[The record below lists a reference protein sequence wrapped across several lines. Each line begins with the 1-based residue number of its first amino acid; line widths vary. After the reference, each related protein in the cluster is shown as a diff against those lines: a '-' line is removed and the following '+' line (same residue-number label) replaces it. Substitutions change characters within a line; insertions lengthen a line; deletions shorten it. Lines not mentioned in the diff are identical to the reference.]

1 MRSLRDG
8 LLLAALAAL
17 PLALPLR
24 LLGATFAHPWG
35 LGLFGLALPVILL
48 HMLRPKRTPLTI
60 GSVLLWREVEKALDS
75 RHPFERLRRNLPLFL
90 ELLALA
96 ALAFALATPRLRGGR
111 GSGRDCVLVF
121 DASASMKTRDGPDGI
136 TRFEAARREGRA
148 VVRGL
153 RAGERGL
160 VIVATPRGA
169 RTAQAW
175 TEDTGALEDAIAAL
189 EPSDGGAELG
199 DALVPAA
206 AAARAVDRSVVIV
219 FSDGGDRPLPA
230 IDFQDRLRYRGIGAS
245 DENLG
250 IVSAERS
257 QGLSTRD
264 PSDPSLRT
272 GSGSVLV
279 SVVNSG
285 AHARKAWVELL
296 SADRKTLAVRSAD
309 VPARSRIAL
318 VLEAELAPPFII
330 ARVSPADGAPDL
342 LASDDEVP
350 LVVPAGDAPAVLVE
364 SSSKP
369 LLRALEAA
377 RARVTSGPLDASVRL
392 EIVSGGDKLDPVPC
406 LVLDAK
412 SDVGPVKLGEELTAP
427 KIAAWDRDERLL
439 RYVSLEDVELK
450 RARKL
455 VLGPGARPL
464 IATDEGP
471 IAAVFTDHDVLRV
484 VLGFDLAETSWPLR
498 LSFPIFVRNL
508 VEAALEEDVLA
519 PRATV
524 RAGSV
529 VSLRSSGAEVVVTTP
544 RGREV
549 RLPVDDGRALFA
561 ETDENGV
568 YQVRAVDRTGAFAVA
583 TLDEH
588 ETRIAPRE
596 RLAIEGSTQVLSALE
611 PGEREVVA
619 PFLLLALAA
628 VTVEAF
634 AASRRW

>member
-48 HMLRPKRTPLTI
+48 HMLRPKRTPQTV

-90 ELLALA
+90 QLLALA
-96 ALAFALATPRLRGGR
+96 ALTFALATPRLRGGR
-111 GSGRDCVLVF
+111 GSGRDCVLVL
-121 DASASMKTRDGPDGI
+121 DASASMKTRDGPGGI
-136 TRFEAARREGRA
+136 TRFEAARREARA
-148 VVRGL
+148 VVQGL
-153 RAGERGL
+153 RSGERGL

-206 AAARAVDRSVVIV
+206 AAARAVDRSAVIV
-219 FSDGGDRPLPA
+219 FSDGGDRALPA
-230 IDFQDRLRYRGIGAS
+230 IDFQDRLRYRAIGAS

-257 QGLSTRD
+257 QAA
-264 PSDPSLRT
+264 
-272 GSGSVLV
+272 GSVLV
-279 SVVNSG
+279 SVLNAG
-285 AHARKAWVELL
+285 ARARKAWVELL
-296 SADRKTLAVRSAD
+296 SADRKTLAVRSTD

-318 VLEAELAPPFII
+318 VLEADLAPPYVI

-364 SSSKP
+364 SPSKP

-392 EIVSGGDKLDPVPC
+392 EIVNGGEKLDPVPC

-412 SDVGPVKLGEELTAP
+412 SDVGPIKIGEELMAP

-455 VLGPGARPL
+455 LLGPGARPL
-464 IATDEGP
+464 IATDQGP
-471 IAAVFTDHDVLRV
+471 IAALFTDRDVLRV
-484 VLGFDLAETSWPLR
+484 VLGFDLAETS
-498 LSFPIFVRNL
+498 
-508 VEAALEEDVLA
+508 
-519 PRATV
+519 
-524 RAGSV
+524 
-529 VSLRSSGAEVVVTTP
+529 
-544 RGREV
+544 
-549 RLPVDDGRALFA
+549 
-561 ETDENGV
+561 
-568 YQVRAVDRTGAFAVA
+568 
-583 TLDEH
+583 
-588 ETRIAPRE
+588 
-596 RLAIEGSTQVLSALE
+596 
-611 PGEREVVA
+611 
-619 PFLLLALAA
+619 
-628 VTVEAF
+628 
-634 AASRRW
+634 